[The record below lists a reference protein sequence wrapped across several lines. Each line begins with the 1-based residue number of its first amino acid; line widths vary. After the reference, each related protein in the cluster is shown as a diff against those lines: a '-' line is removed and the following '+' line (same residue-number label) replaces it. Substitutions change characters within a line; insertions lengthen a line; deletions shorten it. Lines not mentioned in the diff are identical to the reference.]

1 MIGHEPLLKLRMQ
14 GFSPSV
20 VFVNETIVGT
30 DWFEHG
36 DFATVCI
43 LPDEP
48 LELLDLRFCM
58 GLVVSTGSTSE
69 NRAKRLLEAFK
80 SAGAQAVAA
89 THCYPIE
96 GKTFY
101 KTGWSEIWSK

>member
-1 MIGHEPLLKLRMQ
+1 MLGHEPLLKLRMQ

-36 DFATVCI
+36 DYATVCI
-43 LPDEP
+43 TPDEP

-58 GLVVSTGSTSE
+58 GLVVSVGSTSE

-80 SAGAQAVAA
+80 GAGAQTVASS
-89 THCYPIE
+89 HCYQVKSKE
-96 GKTFY
+96 YFE
-101 KTGWSEIWSK
+101 TGWSEIWHK